1 MGELRAGSLLHT
13 GATPLGHQALSR
25 IILLIFSGR
34 HATAL
39 LLFQRAS
46 QTIEPSTDI
55 QSAKKSS
62 GWDGHAEESGPLRCG
77 DAWPYRLGRLHE
89 RGGQASV
96 ADHYDDHVGADHD
109 YNAWCDSATYRAAG
123 YPIDRGTTCGDRED
137 RQ

>member
-25 IILLIFSGR
+25 VILLISSGR
-34 HATAL
+34 HATALL

-62 GWDGHAEESGPLRCG
+62 GWDGHAEESDALRCG

-89 RGGQASV
+89 RGDQASV
-96 ADHYDDHVGADHD
+96 ADHHDDHIGAHHDH
-109 YNAWCDSATYRAAG
+109 NAWRDSATYRAAG
-123 YPIDRGTTCGDRED
+123 YSIDR
-137 RQ
+137 